1 MHYLE
6 SELVALIKTNESIF
20 DFIGDTVLDGVWYW
34 NLEKTED
41 EWMNRRFWINLGYD
55 PDAMPHSSSSWQSL
69 IFPEDLTQSEEL
81 LKAHLADASVP
92 YDLIVRYRHFK
103 GTTSWIRFRGTAIRD
118 EEGIPIRMLGI
129 HTDITELMDKNSI
142 LDECNSAAEIGYW
155 YLDIASQKL
164 FWSDVTRRI
173 HEVPDDFEPNVNQ
186 AINFYLE
193 GESREK
199 ITAAVEQTILDG
211 MGYDLKLQITTF
223 NGERRWV
230 RSLGK
235 ADLYN
240 GRPVRMY
247 GTFQNITKSQK
258 AEEHLNEMLKMYE
271 KQNERLK
278 NFSYI
283 VAHNLRTH
291 AGNIKSLLDLHSSNP
306 EAIDIKEMLGLLRST
321 SGNLLETIDNLTDVA
336 MMNATAGDGLIEVRL
351 YDVAQSV
358 INTLKLNNID
368 NYSFVNKIGKDVKV
382 KGIPAYIDSI
392 LLNLLS
398 NAQKYR
404 KLSEPGQVVIS
415 SLEDQNFVYV
425 EISDNG
431 QGIDMERNKNK
442 MFGMYKTFHRHPEAR
457 GLGLFI
463 TKNQMEA
470 FGGEIFVDST
480 LNVGTTFKLK
490 FKK

>member
-1 MHYLE
+1 M
-6 SELVALIKTNESIF
+6 
-20 DFIGDTVLDGVWYW
+20 
-34 NLEKTED
+34 
-41 EWMNRRFWINLGYD
+41 
-55 PDAMPHSSSSWQSL
+55 
-69 IFPEDLTQSEEL
+69 
-81 LKAHLADASVP
+81 
-92 YDLIVRYRHFK
+92 
-103 GTTSWIRFRGTAIRD
+103 
-118 EEGIPIRMLGI
+118 
-129 HTDITELMDKNSI
+129 
-142 LDECNSAAEIGYW
+142 
-155 YLDIASQKL
+155 
-164 FWSDVTRRI
+164 
-173 HEVPDDFEPNVNQ
+173 
-186 AINFYLE
+186 
-193 GESREK
+193 
-199 ITAAVEQTILDG
+199 
-211 MGYDLKLQITTF
+211 
-223 NGERRWV
+223 

-247 GTFQNITKSQK
+247 GTFQNITRSQK

-306 EAIDIKEMLGLLRST
+306 EAIDLKEMLGLLRST

-368 NYSFVNKIGKDVKV
+368 NYSFVNKIGIDVKV

-415 SLEDQNFVYV
+415 SHVDESFVEI

-431 QGIDMERNKNK
+431 IGIDMERNRNK
-442 MFGMYKTFHRHPEAR
+442 IFGMYKTFHRHPEAR